1 VHVEGLT
8 VPASGP
14 RWLRKIDRALGWL
27 IAIPTAILVLL
38 EIFVL
43 LGGVIARYA
52 FHNPIIWS
60 DELASTCFFGLRCL
74 DRLSRSIVPSTCA

>member
-1 VHVEGLT
+1 MHVESLT
-8 VPASGP
+8 IPATGP
-14 RWLRKIDRALGWL
+14 RWLRKIDHALGWL

-52 FHNPIIWS
+52 FHYPIIWS
-60 DELASTCFFGLRCL
+60 DELASTLFLW
-74 DRLSRSIVPSTCA
+74 RLSRSIAPSTCA